1 MPVNTVFSWLI
12 RKRIHEID
20 LFRKYPVEVQGDM
33 LHAHLRSLGRT
44 DFGRAHGITPETAE
58 GMTAAAYKAAVPVRD
73 YNALRPWIDRILEG
87 EGDVLWPGIVE
98 LMAKS
103 SGTTSD
109 RSKFIPLTQEA
120 VKGCHYKGGKDLLAL
135 YVHNKPDAKLYGGK
149 HLVVAGSS
157 LQPDA
162 NHAPHTPQGPMTG
175 DLSALLIRNLPFWCE
190 ARRTPARNI
199 ALMESWDEKIEKIA
213 QRTLRKDVRI
223 LAGVPSWTQ
232 VVLER
237 VLELA
242 GEEDIH
248 KVWPNLQMYMHGGV
262 AFAPYAEAFR
272 RMTPTAGLDL
282 IESYNAS
289 EGCFGIQ
296 DRLGSNEMLLML
308 DYGIW
313 YEFVPLSQLTDGLPP
328 DFPETLGLAD
338 IEIGVDY
345 APIISTN
352 GGLHRYF
359 IGDVIRFTSRFP
371 FRFQVAGRTQAH
383 LNLAGEELMVGD
395 AERAMAET
403 AAVFGAEL
411 RDWTATAV
419 RVKGCDDSLQ
429 KRGLD
434 HHAWTLEFAATTTI
448 DLQHFTAVL
457 DEKLRAINSDY
468 DVKRTGNHVLG
479 LPDVAFAPSGTF
491 TAWMRGRKKLGG
503 QFKVPR
509 LSMDTQYSEEIRALF
524 RKQTHDGVKPL
535 INEGPKA
542 L

>member
-12 RKRIHEID
+12 RKRVHEID
-20 LFRKYPVEVQGDM
+20 LFRKYPIEVQGDM
-33 LHAHLRSLGRT
+33 LRGHLKSLGQT
-44 DFGRAHGITPETAE
+44 DFGRVHGIRSEGAGKMTAE
-58 GMTAAAYKAAVPVRD
+58 AYKASVPVRGYSD
-73 YNALRPWIDRILEG
+73 FRPWIDRIREG
-87 EGDVLWPGIVE
+87 EGDVLWPGTVE
-98 LMAKS
+98 LFAKS

-109 RSKFIPLTQEA
+109 RSKFIPVTQDA
-120 VKGCHYKGGKDLLAL
+120 LKKCHYKGGKDLLAM
-135 YVHNKPDAKLYGGK
+135 YVHNQPGARLYGGK

-157 LQPDA
+157 YVPDEA
-162 NHAPHTPQGPMTG
+162 HAPQTPQGPMTG

-190 ARRTPARNI
+190 LRRTPSRNI

-213 QRTLRKDVRI
+213 QGTVRKDVRI

-232 VVLER
+232 IVLER

-262 AFAPYAEAFR
+262 AFSPYAEAFR
-272 RMTPTAGLDL
+272 RMTPTGSLDL

-296 DRLGSNEMLLML
+296 DQLASNEMLLML

-313 YEFVPLSQLTDGLPP
+313 YEFVPLCQLIDGIPP
-328 DFPETLGLAD
+328 EFPETIGLAD
-338 IEIGVDY
+338 IELGVDY

-395 AERAMAET
+395 AELAIAQT
-403 AAVFGAEL
+403 AQVFGAQL
-411 RDWTATAV
+411 RDWTATAIRIEGGV
-419 RVKGCDDSLQ
+419 DR
-429 KRGLD
+429 
-434 HHAWTLEFAATTTI
+434 HAWTVEFAEYSAVKTSI
-448 DLQHFTAVL
+448 DPQHFTAVL
-457 DEKLRAINSDY
+457 DERLRAINSDY
-468 DVKRTGNHVLG
+468 DAKRTGDHVLG
-479 LPDVAFAPSGTF
+479 LPDIVFAPSGTF
-491 TAWMRGRKKLGG
+491 TAWMRSRKKLGG

-509 LSMDTQYSEEIRALF
+509 LSMNNAYSEEIRGQI
-524 RKQTHDGVKPL
+524 RGRVKPL
-535 INEGPKA
+535 INEDSKA